1 MPCCPRRCSLRSRR
15 LRLLGAGLLVVCAIV
30 AGGIVP
36 AVVQR
41 FQVKPSEQNR
51 EAPYIARNI
60 AATKTAYGLTAVETQ
75 AYDAETD
82 ATTGQLRKDANTVP
96 GIRLVDPSVV
106 PDAFR
111 QLEQVR
117 GYYAFPDSLDVDR
130 YRVNGTSRDT
140 VVAVR
145 ELQLSGVPEAQRNWV
160 NDHTTYTHGF
170 GVVAAY
176 GNQRTSDGKPVFAE
190 GDVPPV
196 GVLGKYEP
204 RIYFGEQSPSYS
216 IVGAPTNQ
224 SPVEFDYPD
233 ASSSGERR
241 TTYAGRGGVAMGTL
255 PRRFA
260 FAIAQQDLNIL
271 VSDRINE
278 RSRILFDRHPRERV
292 EKVAPW
298 LTLDGDP
305 YPAVV
310 NGRVQWILDGYTTSD
325 RYPNAQNT
333 TLETATSDSL
343 TERTQSVAA
352 LANRRVNYIRNSVK
366 ATVDA
371 YDGTVTLYAWEPNDP
386 VLKAWMG
393 VFPDTVKP
401 LSQISSQLMS
411 HLRYPEDLFKVQRT
425 LLSRYHVSDPQ
436 SFYSG
441 NDFWRIPDNPTLSGA
456 VDQPPY
462 YLTLQM
468 PGQTSPSFS
477 LTSTFIPAGGA
488 RNVLTAFAAVDADPG
503 ATTGRKRDGYGK
515 LRVLQ
520 LPRDAV
526 VSGPGQVQNNFNAN
540 PAVSQN
546 LNLLRQGNSKVESGN
561 LLTLPVGGGLLY
573 VQPVYVR
580 GAGNTSYPLLQKVL
594 VSFGDKIGFADTLDQ
609 ALDQVFGGDSGASAG
624 DAGTPGSG
632 GGTGTGTGGGATQT
646 PEQRLR
652 AALAEAQQAITDG
665 QAALAKQDFA
675 AYGEA
680 QRRLQQA
687 LQRAVDAEAAVG
699 RASTASPS
707 PSATPA
713 PSGSPSPAAT

>member
-1 MPCCPRRCSLRSRR
+1 
-15 LRLLGAGLLVVCAIV
+15 
-30 AGGIVP
+30 
-36 AVVQR
+36 
-41 FQVKPSEQNR
+41 
-51 EAPYIARNI
+51 
-60 AATKTAYGLTAVETQ
+60 
-75 AYDAETD
+75 
-82 ATTGQLRKDANTVP
+82 
-96 GIRLVDPSVV
+96 
-106 PDAFR
+106 
-111 QLEQVR
+111 
-117 GYYAFPDSLDVDR
+117 
-130 YRVNGTSRDT
+130 
-140 VVAVR
+140 
-145 ELQLSGVPEAQRNWV
+145 
-160 NDHTTYTHGF
+160 
-170 GVVAAY
+170 
-176 GNQRTSDGKPVFAE
+176 
-190 GDVPPV
+190 
-196 GVLGKYEP
+196 
-204 RIYFGEQSPSYS
+204 
-216 IVGAPTNQ
+216 VGAPASQ

-241 TTYAGRGGVAMGTL
+241 TTYTGRGGVAMGSF
-255 PRRFA
+255 PRRLA

-278 RSRILFDRHPRERV
+278 RSRILFDRHPKQRV

-325 RYPNAQNT
+325 AYPNSQST
-333 TLETATSDSL
+333 TLGTATADSL
-343 TERTQSVAA
+343 TARTSSVQP
-352 LANRRVNYIRNSVK
+352 LVNRRVNYIRNAVK

-393 VFPDTVKP
+393 VFPGTVKP
-401 LSQISSQLMS
+401 LSQISSQLMA

-425 LLSRYHVSDPQ
+425 LLGRYHVSDPQ

-441 NDFWRIPDNPTLSGA
+441 NDFWRIPDDPTQGGA

-488 RNVLTAFAAVDADPG
+488 RNVLTAFAAVDADAG
-503 ATTGRKRDGYGK
+503 AQAGRKRDGYGK

-580 GAGNTSYPLLQKVL
+580 GAGVTSYPLLQKVL

-632 GGTGTGTGGGATQT
+632 APGGTGGTATQT
-646 PEQRLR
+646 PQERLR
-652 AALAEAQQAITDG
+652 QALAEAQQAITDG

-687 LQRAVDAEAAVG
+687 LQRAVDADAAADRG
-699 RASTASPS
+699 AGATASPS
-707 PSATPA
+707 AS
-713 PSGSPSPAAT
+713 PSGSPSVSPSASPSASPSVSPSGSPSVSPSASTPASPAPSATGSGG